1 MLLSYFARLPGS
13 KQALW
18 CYLIWYLCM
27 LGMHFNPAPE
37 LWLNSLGLSIVVG
50 YALYL
55 STGPGTWSRFKARFW
70 ESLRLFMCPF
80 LVSSFSALVKG
91 KGFILLFSPNLKENL
106 FTGVICLVFV
116 LTVKLLSSLEMNKQA
131 NNKLV

>member
-1 MLLSYFARLPGS
+1 MLSSYFARLPGS

-27 LGMHFNPAPE
+27 LSMHFNPAPE

-55 STGPGTWSRFKARFW
+55 STGPGTWSRFKSRFW

-91 KGFILLFSPNLKENL
+91 KGFILLFSPNLQENL
-106 FTGVICLVFV
+106 FATGVCLIFI
-116 LTVKLLSSLEMNKQA
+116 LSVKLLSSLNLNKQA
-131 NNKLV
+131 ANKLV